1 MYLLY
6 LDESGNESEPSDRYF
21 VLGGAAIFERVT
33 YHISNT
39 FDRIQLKHFPGLE
52 PIEFHATQIRG
63 GKGFWRK
70 VAPAKRDAVLQD
82 IEGAISRS
90 NAPGVVLFA
99 AAIEKSA
106 QLYGEQAVEY
116 ATEQIC
122 NRFDLFLMRRR
133 KESKDMQRGL
143 LIFSKGRFDKRAG
156 VWVRNFRKLGT
167 QWGSLKNLCDI
178 PYFASTKESRM
189 LQLADFVAHAVY
201 LAYERGDDTLLKP
214 LLARFDQKDG
224 VLHGLAH
231 FRTDATSTCNCPA
244 CSSRNRN

>member
-6 LDESGNESEPSDRYF
+6 LDESANESDPADRYF

-39 FDRIQLKHFPGLE
+39 FDRIQATHFPGLE
-52 PIEFHATQIRG
+52 PIEFHATEIRSG
-63 GKGFWRK
+63 RGFWRK
-70 VAPAKRDAVLQD
+70 VVPAKRDAVLQD
-82 IEGAISRS
+82 IAGAISHS

-99 AAIEKSA
+99 AAIEKSES
-106 QLYGEQAVEY
+106 LYGEQAVEF

-133 KESKDMQRGL
+133 EESKDLQRGL

-156 VWVRNFRKLGT
+156 IWVRNFRKLGT
-167 QWGSLKNLCDI
+167 QWGSIRNLCDI

-201 LAYERGDDTLLKP
+201 LAYERADDTLLKP
-214 LLARFDQKDG
+214 ILTRFDQKDG
-224 VLHGLAH
+224 VVHGLVHA
-231 FRTDATSTCNCPA
+231 RTNTTVRCACPA
-244 CSSRNRN
+244 CSSRRP